1 MIFSDRNGE
10 ERIFVKEG
18 PSKTKL
24 HYGRALVHSGLSG
37 LRSGRDSQLEGR
49 RLSAA
54 LSLAALGACAGLL
67 GFHRHDRRSISR
79 TVVFVVAGS
88 AIGFAA
94 GFTWKTRNLTAS
106 MARSAMK
113 EMGTVRDEHW
123 IEKHPIDYA

>member
-1 MIFSDRNGE
+1 M
-10 ERIFVKEG
+10 KEG

-49 RLSAA
+49 RLSAVLTRSA
-54 LSLAALGACAGLL
+54 LASLSLAALGACAGLL